1 MISVAFHTLHAV
13 ICVRTSCYCFVH
25 IKDKSSSHLGKA
37 VRDSTVQSSLN
48 WHGKWKGR
56 GKRPEEVVRC
66 CLTTAAA
73 ASHRKYLWPKG
84 RGVVP
89 LPVLCPLQCC
99 RPVCSVTAKAYASQ
113 ESLRYWS
120 EAVNHALWLHLHWAG
135 ILQAWCCLWGDWN
148 DTGGWW
154 ANSFQNPASSQ
165 HCKLHCLFS
174 ASWFLH
180 CSLPFD
186 LIR

>member
-25 IKDKSSSHLGKA
+25 IKDKSSSYLGKA

-99 RPVCSVTAKAYASQ
+99 RPVCRVLQPRHMPLKKAWDIGAKQWIMHCDYICTGQ
-113 ESLRYWS
+113 ESCRLD
-120 EAVNHALWLHLHWAG
+120 AVFEVTEM
-135 ILQAWCCLWGDWN
+135 IQV
-148 DTGGWW
+148 GGEQTAFKTLLAAST
-154 ANSFQNPASSQ
+154 ANFTACSVHHDFFIAASLS
-165 HCKLHCLFS
+165 
-174 ASWFLH
+174 
-180 CSLPFD
+180 
-186 LIR
+186 I